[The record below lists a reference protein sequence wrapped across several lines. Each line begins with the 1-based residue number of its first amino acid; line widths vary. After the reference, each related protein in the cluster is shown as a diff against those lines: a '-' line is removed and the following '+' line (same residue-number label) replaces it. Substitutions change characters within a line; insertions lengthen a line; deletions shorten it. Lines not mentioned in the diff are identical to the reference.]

1 MRIAQL
7 FLLPLLAL
15 VSSVASAQLRN
26 IPDKAIPAR
35 MAVLQYPVV
44 SLNGKPARLAP
55 GARILNQM
63 NTSVI
68 PGSLQGGQ
76 YLVRYELDPMGDVIR
91 VWMLTE
97 AELQALG
104 RVPGLSGRSGLD
116 ALREDRGFTDA
127 SGNQIQSPKY

>member
-1 MRIAQL
+1 MRIVQL
-7 FLLPLLAL
+7 LLVSLLSL
-15 VSSVASAQLRN
+15 VSSAVLAQLRN

-44 SLNGKPARLAP
+44 SLNGKTARLAP
-55 GARILNQM
+55 GARIMNQM

-68 PGSLQGGQ
+68 PASLQGGQ
-76 YLVRYELDPMGDVIR
+76 YLVRYELDPAGDVIR

-97 AELQALG
+97 LELQALG
-104 RVPGLSGRSGLD
+104 RSLPAGSANPLSADS
-116 ALREDRGFTDA
+116 GFTDA